1 LPSPVG
7 NAIQL
12 QGVLSNLIMNALDAM
27 VTAAGRSQSVVVS
40 SALGGEREVLVSV
53 ADVGSGVDPSVRDRL
68 FEPFVTTK
76 PEGTGMGLMFCKSII
91 DAHGGRLWAAAN
103 VPRGTI
109 FYFTLPVEDSAEA
122 PPRPAPQ

>member
-1 LPSPVG
+1 
-7 NAIQL
+7 
-12 QGVLSNLIMNALDAM
+12 M
-27 VTAAGRSQSVVVS
+27 
-40 SALGGEREVLVSV
+40 LVSV